1 MPMTMKS
8 LWNNITEK
16 CLTSKNIKIMKLGE
30 MVNAYRILG
39 EAKDVEVSEMIK
51 VYKYR
56 KEARPHVEAFEAY
69 FQDVQKTFDSLS
81 EEDKAALNKAVEE
94 ELNKEVEFEFE
105 KLKVETIA
113 DAVKQSGLKAGVIE
127 AFAWLM
133 I

>member
-1 MPMTMKS
+1 
-8 LWNNITEK
+8 
-16 CLTSKNIKIMKLGE
+16 MKLGKILD
-30 MVNAYRILG
+30 AYRILG

-51 VYKYR
+51 AYKYR
-56 KEARPHVEAFEAY
+56 KAARPHVESFEAY
-69 FQDVQKTFDSLS
+69 LKDVQKPFDTLS
-81 EEDKAALNKAVEE
+81 EEDKAALNKTVEE

-113 DAVKQSGLKAGVIE
+113 DAVKQSGLKAGAIE